1 MNILVFDTETIS
13 VDKPFCYNIGYVIYD
28 TDEHK
33 ILVKRDFVVEQ
44 VWYNQPLFETAY
56 YYDKRQIYVDGM
68 RSRKTKLM
76 KYGFIQR
83 KMISDIKQY
92 HVDGA
97 YAFNSDFDERVFKF
111 NSDYYHCSNALELIP
126 VYDIRGHAVSTIAT
140 DGYFDFCD
148 KNSDIKGADGK
159 SKKFITDADGYKTT
173 AESFY
178 CFMRDDAEYNEEHTA
193 LADSLIELEI
203 LLKACTDGA
212 DLTQHY
218 TVPRSLPRNTPKV
231 MYIKRGKE
239 VIATFDYVSK
249 TERKCA
255 DGVAISIRG

>member
-28 TDEHK
+28 TDGHK

-44 VWYNQPLFETAY
+44 IWYNQPLFETAY
-56 YYDKRQIYVDGM
+56 
-68 RSRKTKLM
+68 SRKTKLM

-126 VYDIRGHAVSTIAT
+126 VYDIRGHAISTIAT

-178 CFMRDDAEYNEEHTA
+178 CFMLDNAEYNEEHTA

-203 LLKACTDGA
+203 LLKACADGA

-218 TVPRSLPRNTPKV
+218 AVPRSLPRNTPKV